1 MGRRQDICSL
11 EHQAESL
18 NVILRAVVKIFKQ
31 GSYMMWCTVLK
42 HWLSIQNGLVKGQ
55 RGDRAPSKLN
65 GCICPSDRGKDWV
78 WEMRERKESWARC
91 FVCGTSLYLR
101 FRVSYLV
108 FILPGTPRVLPIY
121 DQLLMLFFFWLW
133 LLQSSQ
139 PNITEHEKGKKKKKK
154 SD

>member
-55 RGDRAPSKLN
+55 RRDRAPSKLN

-101 FRVSYLV
+101 FRVSCLV

-121 DQLLMLFFFWLW
+121 DQLLMLFFFYFGYYRALNPI
-133 LLQSSQ
+133 LQ
-139 PNITEHEKGKKKKKK
+139 NMRRGKKTKK

>member
-18 NVILRAVVKIFKQ
+18 NVILRAVVKTFKQ

-42 HWLSIQNGLVKGQ
+42 HCLSIQNGSVKGQ

-91 FVCGTSLYLR
+91 FVCGTSLHLR

-121 DQLLMLFFFWLW
+121 DRLLMLFFLT
-133 LLQSSQ
+133 LV
-139 PNITEHEKGKKKKKK
+139 ITELSTQYYRTWEGEKKKKK